1 MSRTQHRHQHI
12 SGTSVSAA
20 MDTPKLADVLNP
32 VASAVGG
39 AVAGEVTKLAHSN
52 PRFFKTTVGG
62 ETQVSGPGAKEL
74 RAHMTVLVAEVLEE
88 ALCSRTAEGKAL
100 RMALIG
106 RLAQAEIDGLHAQSS
121 RASMPSSDA
130 LLTTSEAAVEL
141 EVSRPYVSMLCDAG
155 KLGEVVMTEGG
166 HRRIRLSAVHAYRA
180 SQMRHH
186 EAAMTPREAG
196 VEAGL
201 YDRSDGHFVNVVQKG
216 ASVKSAKQAS
226 VSERTRKR
234 RA

>member
-1 MSRTQHRHQHI
+1 MSRTKHRHQHT
-12 SGTSVSAA
+12 SATSVAA
-20 MDTPKLADVLNP
+20 VMRTPMLADVLNP

-39 AVAGEVTKLAHSN
+39 AVAREVTKLAHNN
-52 PRFFKTTVGG
+52 PRFLKTVGG
-62 ETQVSGPGAKEL
+62 EVQATGPGAKEL

-88 ALCSRTAEGKAL
+88 SLCSRTAEGKAL
-100 RMALIG
+100 RMALIAK
-106 RLAQAEIDGLHAQSS
+106 LAQAEISGLHAKAA
-121 RASMPSSDA
+121 RASTPSCNA

-166 HRRIRLSAVHAYRA
+166 HRRIRSSALHAYRA
-180 SQMRHH
+180 RQH

-201 YDRSDGHFVNVVQKG
+201 YDQSDGHFVNVVRKM
-216 ASVKSAKQAS
+216 ASVKSANAS
-226 VSERTRKR
+226 VSERIRKR